1 MIDVRNIQ
9 VQKGQRT
16 IVNGVSF
23 RLQPGK
29 ITVLLGKNGAGKSTI
44 LETLSGK
51 NPLLSGHIHWDG
63 QPLANMNLQKL
74 AQRRAVLSQKV
85 NIAFP
90 IQVSELVEMGSYV
103 AQDPIPNA
111 KLQTLVRH
119 ALREVEMEDFIHRNF
134 NTLSGGEQKRVLLAK
149 CIVQLNCCH
158 WADMPKYLFLDEP
171 TASLDIEQQ
180 YKLTELIQRFV
191 RRRNIGVF
199 AILHD
204 INLAAQFADE
214 ILLLKD
220 GQLLFG
226 GSPREA
232 LTPDLLRESLD
243 IQSIV
248 QKHPVYDCPYVM
260 TLPGSIPIAKEAI

>member
-1 MIDVRNIQ
+1 MIEVQHIS
-9 VQKGQRT
+9 VQKGRKT
-16 IVNGVSF
+16 IIRDITF

-29 ITVLLGKNGAGKSTI
+29 ITVALGKNGAGKSTI

-51 NPLLSGHIHWDG
+51 NTLHSGHISWEG
-63 QPLANMNLQKL
+63 QPLANISLQHL
-74 AQRRAVLSQKV
+74 AQRRAVLSQKI

-90 IQVSELVEMGSYV
+90 IQVSDLVEMGSYV
-103 AQDPIPNA
+103 SQEPIPNK
-111 KLQTLVRH
+111 KLEALVH
-119 ALREVEMEDFIHRNF
+119 YALREVEMENFAERDF

-180 YKLTELIQRFV
+180 YKLMELIQRFV

-204 INLAAQFADE
+204 VNLAAQFADE
-214 ILLLKD
+214 ILLLKA
-220 GQLLFG
+220 GELLFS
-226 GSPREA
+226 GSPVEA
-232 LTPDLLRESLD
+232 LTPELLQETLD

-248 QKHPVYDCPYVM
+248 QPHPVYNCPYVL
-260 TLPGSIPIAKEAI
+260 TLPNTALIAKGVV